1 MYMGEKY
8 NICHWTS
15 ASVVPNKMGVK
26 VKWSEVR
33 GNCALVQ
40 YLWTCFNRHTVI
52 ASVCLTANRGLLSSQ
67 APVFLKEEWATAYEI
82 NEVSLR
88 SPEVQR
94 TVLACGQYEHNARH
108 HSVYS
113 QSPSHSS
120 YTLKPQRL
128 IDVTLHD
135 FLLSDNK
142 YVTADSS
149 SPIFFFLFPRVRS
162 WNYSRETVTLAS
174 LRLPGVSRPV
184 ALQPHRDGKITA
196 ESPGSVKNIFWY
208 ISKFNNEVFACMRQT
223 GYNVLLLNFRCVI
236 QIPFPPV
243 SSCCAK
249 INKLRLC
256 LHSYCKYVRMVWYLT
271 SNMFEWVIHLC

>member
-1 MYMGEKY
+1 MKLVWEARRYRGQCWHVASM
-8 NICHWTS
+8 NTMPVTTLSTLNLHPILRTHWSLRGSSTS
-15 ASVVPNKMGVK
+15 P
-26 VKWSEVR
+26 
-33 GNCALVQ
+33 CTIF
-40 YLWTCFNRHTVI
+40 Y
-52 ASVCLTANRGLLSSQ
+52 CLTISTWLL
-67 APVFLKEEWATAYEI
+67 
-82 NEVSLR
+82 
-88 SPEVQR
+88 
-94 TVLACGQYEHNARH
+94 TVVH
-108 HSVYS
+108 
-113 QSPSHSS
+113 P
-120 YTLKPQRL
+120 
-128 IDVTLHD
+128 
-135 FLLSDNK
+135 F
-142 YVTADSS
+142 
-149 SPIFFFLFPRVRS
+149 FFFLFPRIRS